1 MSSTLRRLAPA
12 ALSLM
17 LVVSASSAAAEPE
30 PRPSRAPEVRWFLPE
45 FLADPLTTLVAWW
58 SAITLDEIPP
68 VEDAARFGLAGLDR
82 SVTLDPDG

>member
-30 PRPSRAPEVRWFLPE
+30 PRLTRAPEVGWHLPE
-45 FLADPLTTLVAWW
+45 FLADPLATLVAWW
-58 SAITLDEIPP
+58 SAVTVGDIPP
-68 VEDAARFGLAGLDR
+68 VENAARFGLGDLER
-82 SVTLDPDG
+82 GVTLDPNG

>member
-17 LVVSASSAAAEPE
+17 IVVSAASAAAETE
-30 PRPSRAPEVRWFLPE
+30 PRPTRAPEVRWFVPE

-58 SAITLDEIPP
+58 SAITLDEPPP
-68 VEDAARFGLAGLDR
+68 VQDASRFGLTGLDR
-82 SVTLDPDG
+82 GVTLDPDG

>member
-17 LVVSASSAAAEPE
+17 LVVSASAAEPE
-30 PRPSRAPEVRWFLPE
+30 PRPARAPEVRWFLPD

-58 SAITLDEIPP
+58 SAITLEEPP
-68 VEDAARFGLAGLDR
+68 PIQDASRFGLTGLDR